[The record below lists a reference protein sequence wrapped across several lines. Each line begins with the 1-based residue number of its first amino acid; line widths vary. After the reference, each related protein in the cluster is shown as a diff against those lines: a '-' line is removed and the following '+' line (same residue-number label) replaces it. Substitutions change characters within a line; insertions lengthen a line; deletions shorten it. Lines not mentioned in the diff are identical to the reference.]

1 VLTIYFLSRLLRPAA
16 VLSVLLVM
24 AATGILENLLAD
36 LIAQVVFKTIK
47 IAYHIVR
54 DSHVFLEERHDFQV
68 RMQVQIKRLEDVEN
82 LLSNRAISQDI
93 QPRDRHTYFNVMQ
106 KLHRLLFDYLVASE
120 PQTVAAKQFVQE
132 VSAEELFR
140 QIESSDPTLANPSPA
155 QEKFWLRAK
164 EKVVWVVYKKEKLEK
179 LVVGVEAWGDCLA
192 TLISTTVPLIFIRKQ
207 FSAEEIWRNAPGTGL
222 SDINVKSQI
231 LIERKVE
238 EEATQP
244 PPPYSSAMSGL
255 KRTRSDPIPPIPPE
269 RLRFMNPVAR
279 NGRDTDERSD
289 LGGASRR
296 QWAQLLDDFGNVQE
310 LRVIVE
316 FKERPP
322 MREFSFDPLSVDTVK
337 KELRSLVKELRLAE
351 RFQVLYCH
359 GFYENPEHY
368 GLVYRLPRAI
378 VPDEYMQCESLG
390 NVLLHEEYKLLLA
403 ENLQNR
409 LDLAKSLA
417 TTMYHLHSVQWVH
430 KSFNPDNILLFGRKS
445 WEKKVEFD
453 WAHPYV
459 VGFDASRAN
468 RAHSDKL
475 PPSLRWENRVYTHPA
490 RQREGEWTRFHK
502 VFDIYSLG
510 VVLLEIGTLTCFK
523 HPSFRRNAEWT
534 DIPAVEVQRQ
544 FGVQAMGLKAVL
556 GNSYSEI
563 VEVCLSGD
571 FGVPLDED
579 DADETMLLDAF
590 RSDVC
595 EKFDQV
601 RY

>member
-1 VLTIYFLSRLLRPAA
+1 
-16 VLSVLLVM
+16 M

-36 LIAQVVFKTIK
+36 LIAQVVCKTIK
-47 IAYHIVR
+47 LAYHIAR
-54 DSHVFLEERHDFQV
+54 DSQVFVEERHDFQV
-68 RMQVQIKRLEDVEN
+68 RMRVQIKRLEDVES
-82 LLSNRAISQDI
+82 LLCNRAMSQDI

-106 KLHRLLFDYLVASE
+106 KLHRLLFEYVVATE
-120 PQTVAAKQFVQE
+120 PPTPAAKQFVQE

-192 TLISTTVPLIFIRKQ
+192 TLISTTVPLIWIRKQ
-207 FSAEEIWRNAPGTGL
+207 FSAEEIWRNTPGTALG
-222 SDINVKSQI
+222 DTNVKGQI

-238 EEATQP
+238 AEEAARP
-244 PPPYSSAMSGL
+244 PPPYSTAMSGV
-255 KRTRSDPIPPIPPE
+255 KRTRSETIPVIPPS
-269 RLRFMNPVAR
+269 RLKFMTQQNPVAR
-279 NGRDTDERSD
+279 NGRDADERSD

-296 QWAQLLDDFGNVQE
+296 QWAQLLDDFGNIQE

-322 MREFSFDPLSVDTVK
+322 MREFLFDPQSVDTVK
-337 KELRSLVKELRLAE
+337 RELRSLVKELRLAE

-359 GFYENPEHY
+359 GFYETPEHY
-368 GLVYRLPRAI
+368 GLVYRLPRTI
-378 VPDEYMQCESLG
+378 TTDEYMQCESLG

-430 KSFNPDNILLFGRKS
+430 KSFNPDNILLFGRRS
-445 WEKKVEFD
+445 WDKKVEFD

-475 PPSLRWENRVYTHPA
+475 PASLRWENRVYTHPA

-502 VFDIYSLG
+502 LFDIYSLG
-510 VVLLEIGTLTCFK
+510 VVLLEMGTLTCFK

-534 DIPAVEVQRQ
+534 DIPASEVQKR
-544 FGVQAMGLKAVL
+544 FGDQAMGLKAKL
-556 GNSYSEI
+556 GRTYSEI
-563 VEVCLSGD
+563 VEVCLSGN
-571 FGVPLDED
+571 FGVPIDED